1 MPCDDLGRV
10 GPKNN
15 TLIKTNIPTVYVCV
29 CVRAIGMCIFS
40 VRAYVR
46 SELSEQEPLGQT
58 ADCHLMRNH
67 AQWRKGVGEAGRAV
81 VCAEYDLIL
90 IKLELK
96 MFIF

>member
-1 MPCDDLGRV
+1 M
-10 GPKNN
+10 
-15 TLIKTNIPTVYVCV
+15 CV
-29 CVRAIGMCIFS
+29 CVRAIGMCIFR

-58 ADCHLMRNH
+58 ADCHLMRIH

-81 VCAEYDLIL
+81 VCAVYDLIL

-96 MFIF
+96 MLIF